1 MNTELKFTL
10 VVVVTS
16 LALLLAYGL
25 VAIFS

>member
-1 MNTELKFTL
+1 MSTELKFTL
-10 VVVVTS
+10 VIVLTS